1 MRSDAQ
7 GGAGRVPQDGCAES
21 GPDQHQVR
29 WRRVEPH
36 NRQSCHQVR
45 GELSCFFIETFLI
58 IIIAWISWDFRAE
71 SQANFCIH
79 RLGQETDV
87 FVKRFVM
94 GNTIEERML
103 RFQDVKTGAHL
114 SPFLIFIDRFRRV
127 PIELQG
133 GDPVP

>member
-1 MRSDAQ
+1 
-7 GGAGRVPQDGCAES
+7 
-21 GPDQHQVR
+21 
-29 WRRVEPH
+29 
-36 NRQSCHQVR
+36 
-45 GELSCFFIETFLI
+45 
-58 IIIAWISWDFRAE
+58 
-71 SQANFCIH
+71 
-79 RLGQETDV
+79 
-87 FVKRFVM
+87 M